1 MSATELL
8 VTIFLSGMMGLV
20 GQGARAVIGLKKL
33 NDANAGKD
41 PGQADLF
48 LASRLLISLMIGF
61 IAGVLAAFAL
71 GLGKLI
77 GTGNITPEILLGI
90 AAAGY
95 VGSDFI
101 EGFIAKTPAITAGAG
116 PGGSAF
122 NSGAGSAS
130 GSASGGPAAGS
141 ATQSILASQ
150 INAEAAGLR
159 AEVASI
165 RSLLAGNMT
174 EAGWSLLSGASGA
187 TPLTP
192 ELVARLFVPET
203 PLGNI
208 RRHLPHVRAG
218 LRAYG
223 LIDRD
228 MLLMALATIR
238 AETEGFVPIDEFQ
251 SQYNTEKVPFDLY
264 EPDTPIGKKLG
275 NTEVGDGARFKG
287 RGFVQLTGRWNYTE
301 LGKQIN
307 VDLVAHPELAND
319 PKIAGQLLACF
330 LANKE
335 DAIRTALAAGDLK
348 TARKL
353 VNGGSHGFDRFKDAY
368 DKGIKFIPDGVEV

>member
-1 MSATELL
+1 
-8 VTIFLSGMMGLV
+8 
-20 GQGARAVIGLKKL
+20 
-33 NDANAGKD
+33 
-41 PGQADLF
+41 
-48 LASRLLISLMIGF
+48 
-61 IAGVLAAFAL
+61 
-71 GLGKLI
+71 
-77 GTGNITPEILLGI
+77 
-90 AAAGY
+90 
-95 VGSDFI
+95 
-101 EGFIAKTPAITAGAG
+101 
-116 PGGSAF
+116 
-122 NSGAGSAS
+122 
-130 GSASGGPAAGS
+130 
-141 ATQSILASQ
+141 
-150 INAEAAGLR
+150 
-159 AEVASI
+159 
-165 RSLLAGNMT
+165 MT

-208 RRHLPHVRAG
+208 RRHLPNVRAG

-275 NTEVGDGARFKG
+275 NTEAGDGARFKG
-287 RGFVQLTGRWNYTE
+287 RGFVQLTGRWNYAE

-307 VDLVAHPELAND
+307 VDLVAQPELAND

>member
-20 GQGARAVIGLKKL
+20 GQGARTVIGLKKL

-95 VGSDFI
+95 VGADFI
-101 EGFIAKTPAITAGAG
+101 EGFIAKTPAITGGVG
-116 PGGSAF
+116 PGEAVS
-122 NSGAGSAS
+122 S
-130 GSASGGPAAGS
+130 SGGGGAGS

-208 RRHLPHVRAG
+208 RRHLPNVRAG

-264 EPDTPIGKKLG
+264 EPGTPIGKKLG
-275 NTEVGDGARFKG
+275 NTEAGDGARFKG
-287 RGFVQLTGRWNYTE
+287 RGFVQLTGRWNYAE

-307 VDLVAHPELAND
+307 VDLVAQPELAND